1 MAGERATTL
10 QSREFCLTPG
20 REPRRSGSARQPLVI
35 DRSATGAPEGR
46 RGGFA
51 EYRKAMVGG
60 IGAITA
66 AAVPLVS
73 FLPAGVGH
81 WLAAAAAV
89 LTGFATYLIKNDA
102 PSSAET
108 PATQPVPVAS
118 PPRDAPAQLP
128 ASVAPARHTGPVL
141 AGLALIVG
149 GAVLAGR
156 HSERHS
162 RCVSPVWLR

>member
-35 DRSATGAPEGR
+35 EPPATGASEGSR
-46 RGGFA
+46 RGFA

-102 PSSAET
+102 PSSAEP

-118 PPRDAPAQLP
+118 PHEALAQLP
-128 ASVAPARHTGPVL
+128 AGVAPARHAGPVL

>member
-20 REPRRSGSARQPLVI
+20 REPRRSGSARQPLDI

-46 RGGFA
+46 RRGFT

-108 PATQPVPVAS
+108 TATQPVPAS
-118 PPRDAPAQLP
+118 SPKEALAQLP

-156 HSERHS
+156 HTERHS

>member
-1 MAGERATTL
+1 MAGERTTTL
-10 QSREFCLTPG
+10 EPREFCLTPG
-20 REPRRSGSARQPLVI
+20 RAPRRSGSARQPLGIV
-35 DRSATGAPEGR
+35 RSATGAPEGR
-46 RGGFA
+46 RRGFA
-51 EYRKAMVGG
+51 EYRKALVGG

-66 AAVPLVS
+66 AAVPLAS
-73 FLPAGVGH
+73 FLPASVGH

-89 LTGFATYLIKNDA
+89 LTGFVTYLIKNDA

-118 PPRDAPAQLP
+118 PHEALAQLP

-141 AGLALIVG
+141 AALALVVG